1 MPDEKFPVENFTRK
15 ALMKQPL
22 TASEIAAL
30 VYLRDEGQIARLKKG
45 ACQIRTQFFGNHVFL
60 YGFVYFSTYC
70 RNLCSFCNYAAKNKM
85 NRYRKSVQEIL
96 AVCRSLQFSG
106 VHLIDLTM
114 GEDPHYLTHEGD
126 ALLELVKFVRS
137 QVDLPLMLSPGVIG
151 EHLLE
156 SLAELGVAWY
166 ACYQETY
173 NPNLFQQLRVG
184 QSFTRRLGAK
194 QKAREANLLVED
206 GMLLHLGESEQDI
219 ISSILAMQRLGVH
232 QARVMAYVP
241 PEPNGL
247 PKRRSHNLEEETV
260 IAILRH
266 VFPDR
271 LIPASLDIEGL
282 KGLSSRLKAGANVVS
297 SIIPPMTGLRGVSQ
311 TTLDID
317 EGRRTVENVK
327 EVLKSLNLEVAPLS
341 MYFAL
346 VQRFRE
352 EQRMGTMGNIGE
364 ERVGLLL

>member
-1 MPDEKFPVENFTRK
+1 MFNDKIAVETITRK
-15 ALMKQPL
+15 ALTKEPL
-22 TASEIAAL
+22 TAAEIAAL
-30 VYLRDEGQIARLKKG
+30 VYLRKEEQIARLKEG
-45 ACQIRTQFFGNHVFL
+45 ACQIRSHFFGKYIFL

-70 RNLCSFCNYAAKNKM
+70 RNLCSFCNYASNNKI
-85 NRYRKSVQEIL
+85 NRYRKSTQEIL
-96 AVCRSLQFSG
+96 AVCRSLQSSG

-114 GEDPHYLTHEGD
+114 GEDPLYLTHEGD
-126 ALLELVKFVRS
+126 VLLELVKNIRS
-137 QVDLPLMLSPGVIG
+137 QVNLPLMLSPGVVG
-151 EHLLE
+151 EHFLE
-156 SLAELGVAWY
+156 KLAELGVAWY

-219 ISSILAMQRLGVH
+219 ISSILAMQRLGVQ
-232 QARVMAYVP
+232 QARVMTYVP
-241 PEPNGL
+241 PEPDGL
-247 PKRRSHNLEEETV
+247 PRSCAHNLEEETV

-266 VFPDR
+266 VFPDK

-297 SIIPPMTGLRGVSQ
+297 SLIPPMTGLRGVSR

-327 EVLKSLNLEVAPLS
+327 EVFKSLNLEVAPLG
-341 MYFAL
+341 MYLDL

-352 EQRMGTMGNIGE
+352 EQRMETMGNLGE
-364 ERVGLLL
+364 ERIGSFL